1 MIDNQ
6 SRSNP
11 NTAMYVCVC
20 NAVTDREIRQCAEL
34 GARTVDEL
42 RDALGVASCCGK
54 CERVAR
60 EILAAKAGGGGARA
74 AASA

>member
-1 MIDNQ
+1 
-6 SRSNP
+6 
-11 NTAMYVCVC
+11 MYICVC

-54 CERVAR
+54 CEGAAR
-60 EILAAKAGGGGARA
+60 DILVSRTGSA
-74 AASA
+74 AARTAAPA

>member
-1 MIDNQ
+1 
-6 SRSNP
+6 
-11 NTAMYVCVC
+11 MYVCIC

-54 CERVAR
+54 CEGVAR
-60 EILAAKAGGGGARA
+60 EILAGGAGSGCARA
-74 AASA
+74 AAPA

>member
-1 MIDNQ
+1 
-6 SRSNP
+6 
-11 NTAMYVCVC
+11 MYVCVC

-54 CERVAR
+54 CERTAR
-60 EILAAKAGGGGARA
+60 EILAAKASGGARTA
-74 AASA
+74 VPA